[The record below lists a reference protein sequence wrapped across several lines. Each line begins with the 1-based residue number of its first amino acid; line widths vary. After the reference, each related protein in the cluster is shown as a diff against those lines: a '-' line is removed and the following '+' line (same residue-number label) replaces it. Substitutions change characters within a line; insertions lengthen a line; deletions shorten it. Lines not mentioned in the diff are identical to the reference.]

1 MTWLCPQRL
10 WRCSCHPCKGD
21 SDGNT
26 MSCVYPAVSVP
37 LPGFTFLV
45 QVRGWSGHHTISHGP
60 LSMRLAIPESWVL
73 MRRSLS
79 LPHLREVAG
88 AFLCR
93 TWYSGREVTLFFPWK
108 VPQKMGPGS
117 WGSLGGTTP
126 VRKSLRAVPPEWSGD
141 SGVPC
146 SALGHG

>member
-45 QVRGWSGHHTISHGP
+45 QVRGWSGHHT
-60 LSMRLAIPESWVL
+60 
-73 MRRSLS
+73 
-79 LPHLREVAG
+79 
-88 AFLCR
+88 
-93 TWYSGREVTLFFPWK
+93 
-108 VPQKMGPGS
+108 
-117 WGSLGGTTP
+117 
-126 VRKSLRAVPPEWSGD
+126 
-141 SGVPC
+141 
-146 SALGHG
+146 